1 MTSGAKTVRVN
12 RRSRRETETGR
23 RTTGLSS
30 APTHSFGS
38 CRSCK
43 RGRGWILLTSSCWVS
58 LDWRSR
64 LPTSEPSVFYQQI
77 FHCSLQLPQTIRP
90 GNLSNFLVIIQ
101 YTTLFMYILT
111 ESYFIINESG
121 DFALA
126 KSPLSPN
133 PMLKEGLAHHKE
145 WISDH
150 QFKDLLSLVWYNVGC
165 SCQLVFYSVHLK
177 HLPAFTRLAFYNIY
191 CLYRLTDEPTD

>member
-1 MTSGAKTVRVN
+1 MWLAPSWP
-12 RRSRRETETGR
+12 RESTNGEDD
-23 RTTGLSS
+23 
-30 APTHSFGS
+30 HWKH
-38 CRSCK
+38 K
-43 RGRGWILLTSSCWVS
+43 RLRMRYISWCWVWVGWIIFLYRNLPACKSNERYTKHKIMWV
-58 LDWRSR
+58 
-64 LPTSEPSVFYQQI
+64 Y
-77 FHCSLQLPQTIRP
+77 
-90 GNLSNFLVIIQ
+90 LSKAYLKWC
-101 YTTLFMYILT
+101 YILH
-111 ESYFIINESG
+111 ESG

-150 QFKDLLSLVWYNVGC
+150 QFNDLLSLVWYNVGC